1 MCGPKS
7 ELTGRSTLSYENL
20 GAQYNILKTIGQGSY
35 AQVKLAHH
43 RLTGTAVAIKVL
55 LKQNIQ
61 NCPVCT
67 EVGIMK
73 RMDHPNIISLHQVI
87 ETEQNVFLILELAD
101 GHELFDWIVETGFLH
116 EGLARKIFRQIVHA
130 MCYCHD
136 IGIVHRDLKPDNIMV
151 DSTGK
156 VKIIDFGLGAL
167 VKPGM
172 KLSRCCGA
180 VLFYP
185 PEIFLGQPYD
195 GTKVDTWT
203 LGVLLYFMV
212 TGKLPFRGKSYKE
225 IEAKVLLGR
234 YDVPYH
240 LSKELRQIIRY
251 LLTVNPTER
260 PTLKNIMEHSWL
272 RQRNASSSSHSHKM
286 DPSYPDPAIM
296 AAMAAMGFDP
306 LDVQKSLLNKL
317 YNEPM
322 ATYGLLQCQARQ
334 QDDYT
339 SLPKP
344 VQPGITPFPTL
355 TDPTNFRCYQRRTTN
370 NPAIRIFFSSCS
382 KTDSSKDKEHVKQ
395 RLRRSATAPVM
406 LPQCQQKIT
415 TFNEDRVV
423 TGSRYS
429 RRMASI
435 RNAYRSC
442 KTWARRI
449 GSSLLNLCCCVP
461 PRRKRVVPQ
470 REA

>member
-1 MCGPKS
+1 
-7 ELTGRSTLSYENL
+7 
-20 GAQYNILKTIGQGSY
+20 
-35 AQVKLAHH
+35 
-43 RLTGTAVAIKVL
+43 
-55 LKQNIQ
+55 
-61 NCPVCT
+61 
-67 EVGIMK
+67 
-73 RMDHPNIISLHQVI
+73 
-87 ETEQNVFLILELAD
+87 
-101 GHELFDWIVETGFLH
+101 VETGFLH

-185 PEIFLGQPYD
+185 PEIFLGRPYD

-260 PTLKNIMEHSWL
+260 HS
-272 RQRNASSSSHSHKM
+272 
-286 DPSYPDPAIM
+286 
-296 AAMAAMGFDP
+296 
-306 LDVQKSLLNKL
+306 
-317 YNEPM
+317 
-322 ATYGLLQCQARQ
+322 ARFQ
-334 QDDYT
+334 
-339 SLPKP
+339 
-344 VQPGITPFPTL
+344 
-355 TDPTNFRCYQRRTTN
+355 
-370 NPAIRIFFSSCS
+370 
-382 KTDSSKDKEHVKQ
+382 
-395 RLRRSATAPVM
+395 
-406 LPQCQQKIT
+406 
-415 TFNEDRVV
+415 
-423 TGSRYS
+423 
-429 RRMASI
+429 
-435 RNAYRSC
+435 
-442 KTWARRI
+442 
-449 GSSLLNLCCCVP
+449 
-461 PRRKRVVPQ
+461 
-470 REA
+470 